1 MNTITAKELRDNLGE
16 IAKRVS
22 AGEQM
27 RVSYRN
33 KELFELR
40 PIVAKKT
47 EPTNSMPGLEALLKI
62 PRKPSKLDPNK
73 TIKQIYH
80 EMLDEKYGRK

>member
-1 MNTITAKELRDNLGE
+1 MTTITAKELRDNLNE

-22 AGEQM
+22 AGENI

-33 KELFELR
+33 R
-40 PIVAKKT
+40 PVFDIKPVTEERAPKKGT
-47 EPTNSMPGLEALLKI
+47 MPGLEALLKI
-62 PRKPSKLDPNK
+62 PRKPSTLDPNK
-73 TIKQIYH
+73 TIKRIYH